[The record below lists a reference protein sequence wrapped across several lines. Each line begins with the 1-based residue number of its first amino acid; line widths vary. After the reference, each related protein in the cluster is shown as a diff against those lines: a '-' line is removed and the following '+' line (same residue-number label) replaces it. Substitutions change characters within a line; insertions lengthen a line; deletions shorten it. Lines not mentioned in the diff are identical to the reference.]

1 MEVYDSSEDLERT
14 KNGASSKGTSSR
26 DNPLQK
32 TIHWTRERTK
42 SFRDTLQRT
51 GKNSQEAPAA
61 KLEISTP
68 RNDFRHLAHVG
79 LNGESFGETGFL
91 NSDKTSW
98 KDNANPEIRKAIED
112 PTPKKKFKVKTLK
125 SSETIISPNRPQI
138 FRRRCST
145 ETDSEDEIEPA
156 TIDTD
161 DLLADVLAVMNTSY
175 QNSEEEQ
182 AQYPEISNNRVKPFQ
197 RLKTEEE
204 TDSDDENEESVVEY
218 SSDGNIRAT
227 HTPPPSD
234 DAPTPPPR
242 ESVKHCIRQSESD
255 DHETRQKKLDEI
267 VNRFN
272 TSERKGNSMQK
283 NEELQRPRES
293 QSGSEN
299 GENFEFDESSDENS
313 EPAENITVVS
323 RRSRSSRKSPNTSGA
338 GQRESIVEQIRS
350 QKVQIVGKKDSV
362 ISYDREV
369 ML

>member
-1 MEVYDSSEDLERT
+1 MEVNESTKDLEST
-14 KNGASSKGTSSR
+14 KNGASSKGISSR
-26 DNPLQK
+26 ENPLQK

-51 GKNSQEAPAA
+51 GKNSQEAPAG
-61 KLEISTP
+61 KLQISTP

-98 KDNANPEIRKAIED
+98 KDNAKPEIRKAIED

-161 DLLADVLAVMNTSY
+161 DLLADVLAVMNTSD
-175 QNSEEEQ
+175 QNSEEDE
-182 AQYPEISNNRVKPFQ
+182 EISNNRVKPFQ
-197 RLKTEEE
+197 RLKSEEE
-204 TDSDDENEESVVEY
+204 TDSDDENEESVVDY
-218 SSDGNIRAT
+218 SSDGNLHAS
-227 HTPPPSD
+227 HTPPPSEE
-234 DAPTPPPR
+234 APSPPPR
-242 ESVKHCIRQSESD
+242 ESTKHCIRQSESD

-272 TSERKGNSMQK
+272 TTERKGNSMQK
-283 NEELQRPRES
+283 SEEQQRPRES

-299 GENFEFDESSDENS
+299 GENFEFDESSDEES
-313 EPAENITVVS
+313 DPAENITVVS
-323 RRSRSSRKSPNTSGA
+323 RRSRSSRKEANTSGG
-338 GQRESIVEQIRS
+338 GQRESIVDQIRS

-362 ISYDREV
+362 ISHDREV